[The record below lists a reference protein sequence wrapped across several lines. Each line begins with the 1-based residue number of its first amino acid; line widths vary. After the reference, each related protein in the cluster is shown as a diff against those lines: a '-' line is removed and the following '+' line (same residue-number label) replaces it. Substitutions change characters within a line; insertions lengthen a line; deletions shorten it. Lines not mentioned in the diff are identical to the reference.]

1 MMLKKEKEF
10 DFKIEKEFDFKIERK
25 NINFIRL
32 TIGEHIGWKYI
43 VETLLPQ
50 GNNEKTIRII
60 CNDTKTA
67 AATSLVVGKSKKIQ
81 LEAFKETFSKIISYK
96 HGKTYTESNM
106 CVVVKDFH
114 KLTFSTNDWLG
125 TMSAGFSKHKVKYTK
140 INEIVENPIVQVH
153 SITKTNNGIVQM
165 GYYQDDKKF
174 MYDND
179 ELCSFS
185 RTKNIEDI
193 IKKCFCIDSSNLE
206 EIFNNLDHL
215 HDTGFAPDG
224 LLMDFKIYDSCE
236 IDVELW
242 HTPAYDPNKVH
253 KTGGNAISYPK
264 VKKLKRI
271 VPLVKLDKIIP
282 IEMKTIPIK
291 NSSFT
296 QNQKRFMKYVHD
308 DKDDVLKPIILHIP
322 LENIFTSKDCLIT
335 EYSVTKESHE

>member
-1 MMLKKEKEF
+1 MKNYMMLKKEKEF
-10 DFKIEKEFDFKIERK
+10 DFKKEKEFDFKIERK
-25 NINFIRL
+25 NTNFIRL

-50 GNNEKTIRII
+50 GNNEKIIRII
-60 CNDTKTA
+60 CNDSKTVEMR
-67 AATSLVVGKSKKIQ
+67 TLGIGKSKKVQ
-81 LEAFKETFSKIISYK
+81 MEAFKETFSKIISYK
-96 HGKTYTESNM
+96 NGKTYTESNT

-114 KLTFSTNDWLG
+114 KLTFSTHDWLA
-125 TMSAGFSKHKVKYTK
+125 TVSAGFSKHKVKRTK
-140 INEIVENPIVQVH
+140 INEIMEDDEVVVN
-153 SITKTNNGIVQM
+153 SIRKTATLEDSRLSR
-165 GYYQDDKKF
+165 DDDSIF
-174 MYDND
+174 Q
-179 ELCSFS
+179 FS
-185 RTKNIEDI
+185 RTKNIEDV

-215 HDTGFAPDG
+215 HDMGFSPDA

-242 HTPAYDPNKVH
+242 HTQPANNNSSKRSM
-253 KTGGNAISYPK
+253 I
-264 VKKLKRI
+264 KKIKRI

-308 DKDDVLKPIILHIP
+308 DKDNVLKPIILHIP

-335 EYSVTKESHE
+335 EYSVTKESDE

>member
-1 MMLKKEKEF
+1 MKNYLMLKKEE
-10 DFKIEKEFDFKIERK
+10 EFDFKIERK
-25 NINFIRL
+25 NTNFIRL
-32 TIGEHIGWKYI
+32 TIGEYIGFQYI
-43 VETLLPQ
+43 VEKFLPE

-60 CNDTKTA
+60 CNQNKTA
-67 AATSLVVGKSKKIQ
+67 EMRTLHLGKPKTEQ
-81 LEAFKETFSKIISYK
+81 LEEFKETFSEIISYRDK
-96 HGKTYTESNM
+96 SGKITNYSNKY
-106 CVVVKDFH
+106 VVVRDFH
-114 KLTFSTNDWLG
+114 KMVFSTRDWLA
-125 TMSAGFSKHKVKYTK
+125 TMSADFSKYKVKTNTVNK
-140 INEIVENPIVQVH
+140 IMQDSTVKVN
-153 SITKTNNGIVQM
+153 SIRKTATSEDSQLSRN
-165 GYYQDDKKF
+165 
-174 MYDND
+174 DN
-179 ELCSFS
+179 SIFRFS
-185 RTKNIEDI
+185 RTENIDDE

-215 HDTGFAPDG
+215 YDTGFSPDA

-242 HTPAYDPNKVH
+242 HTPVGNPNGV
-253 KTGGNAISYPK
+253 SYPK

-308 DKDDVLKPIILHIP
+308 DTADILKPIILHIP

-335 EYSVTKESHE
+335 EYSVTKESDELQ

>member
-1 MMLKKEKEF
+1 
-10 DFKIEKEFDFKIERK
+10 
-25 NINFIRL
+25 
-32 TIGEHIGWKYI
+32 

-50 GNNEKTIRII
+50 GNNEKIIRII
-60 CNDTKTA
+60 CNDSKSVEMRT
-67 AATSLVVGKSKKIQ
+67 LGIGKSKKVQ
-81 LEAFKETFSKIISYK
+81 MEAFKETFSKIISYK
-96 HGKTYTESNM
+96 HGKTHTKSNM

-114 KLTFSTNDWLG
+114 KLTFSTHDWLA
-125 TMSAGFSKHKVKYTK
+125 TVSAGFSKHKVKRTK
-140 INEIVENPIVQVH
+140 INEIMEDPNVLVH
-153 SITKTNNGIVQM
+153 STTKINNGMVQM
-165 GYYQDDKKF
+165 GYYEDDKKF
-174 MYDND
+174 IHEND
-179 ELCSFS
+179 ALCYFS
-185 RTKNIEDI
+185 RSENTEDI

-242 HTPAYDPNKVH
+242 HTPVEDPN
-253 KTGGNAISYPK
+253 NMSYPK

-296 QNQKRFMKYVHD
+296 LNQKRFMKYVHD

-335 EYSVTKESHE
+335 EYSVTKESDELQ

>member
-1 MMLKKEKEF
+1 MVKKEKEFDFKKEKEF
-10 DFKIEKEFDFKIERK
+10 DFKIERK
-25 NINFIRL
+25 DTNFIRL

-50 GNNEKTIRII
+50 GNNEKIIRII
-60 CNDTKTA
+60 CNDSKSVEMRT
-67 AATSLVVGKSKKIQ
+67 LGIGKSKKVQ
-81 LEAFKETFSKIISYK
+81 MEAFKETFSKIISYK
-96 HGKTYTESNM
+96 NGKTYTKSNM

-114 KLTFSTNDWLG
+114 KLTFSTYDWLA
-125 TMSAGFSKHKVKYTK
+125 TVSAGFYKHKVKRTK
-140 INEIVENPIVQVH
+140 INEIVEDPYVLVH
-153 SITKTNNGIVQM
+153 STTKTNNGMVHM
-165 GYYQDDKKF
+165 SYYMDDKKF
-174 MYDND
+174 INEND
-179 ELCSFS
+179 ALCSFS
-185 RTKNIEDI
+185 RTENTEDI

-215 HDTGFAPDG
+215 YDSGFTPDG

-242 HTPAYDPNKVH
+242 HTPVGNPNEV
-253 KTGGNAISYPK
+253 SYPK

-308 DKDDVLKPIILHIP
+308 DTADILKPIILHIP

-335 EYSVTKESHE
+335 EYSVTKESDELQ

>member
-1 MMLKKEKEF
+1 MLKKEKEF
-10 DFKIEKEFDFKIERK
+10 DFKKEKEFDFKIERK
-25 NINFIRL
+25 NTNFIRL

-50 GNNEKTIRII
+50 GNNEKIIRII
-60 CNDTKTA
+60 CDDSKTREMR
-67 AATSLVVGKSKKIQ
+67 TLGIGKSKKVQ
-81 LEAFKETFSKIISYK
+81 MEAFKETFSKIISYK
-96 HGKTYTESNM
+96 NGKTYTESNT

-114 KLTFSTNDWLG
+114 KLTFSTHDWLA
-125 TMSAGFSKHKVKYTK
+125 TVSAGFSKHKVKRTK
-140 INEIVENPIVQVH
+140 INEIMEDDEVVVN
-153 SITKTNNGIVQM
+153 SIRKTATLEDSRLSR
-165 GYYQDDKKF
+165 DDDSIF
-174 MYDND
+174 Q
-179 ELCSFS
+179 FS
-185 RTKNIEDI
+185 RTKNIEDV

-215 HDTGFAPDG
+215 HDTGFSPDA

-242 HTPAYDPNKVH
+242 HTPAGDPNKV
-253 KTGGNAISYPK
+253 SYPK
-264 VKKLKRI
+264 VKKLKQI

-322 LENIFTSKDCLIT
+322 IENIFTSKDCLIT
-335 EYSVTKESHE
+335 EYSVTKESNE

>member
-10 DFKIEKEFDFKIERK
+10 DFKKEKEFDFKIERK
-25 NINFIRL
+25 NTNFIRL

-67 AATSLVVGKSKKIQ
+67 AATSLFVGKSKKIQ

-96 HGKTYTESNM
+96 HGKTYTESNT

-114 KLTFSTNDWLG
+114 KLTFSTYDWLG
-125 TMSAGFSKHKVKYTK
+125 HLSAGFSKHKVKFTP
-140 INEIVENPIVQVH
+140 INEIVEDPDVVVH
-153 SITKTNNGIVQM
+153 SIRKTATSEDSRLSR
-165 GYYQDDKKF
+165 DDSSIF
-174 MYDND
+174 R
-179 ELCSFS
+179 FS
-185 RTKNIEDI
+185 RTENIEDV

-206 EIFNNLDHL
+206 EIFNNLDRL
-215 HDTGFAPDG
+215 YDTGFSPDG

-242 HTPAYDPNKVH
+242 HTQPAKNNSSKRSM
-253 KTGGNAISYPK
+253 I
-264 VKKLKRI
+264 KKIKRI